1 MKELSLREIQLES
14 YNILLQVKRI
24 CEHNN
29 FQYFLT
35 YGTLLGAIRHNGFIP
50 WDDDLDIM
58 MPRSDYERF
67 IQFCIDHHDDLL
79 PYELK
84 HYRTCGQYI
93 YPIARL
99 SNSNFYAQYEN
110 AKDYGLGCFV
120 DIYPLDGINVNDV
133 KYIKRL
139 NKLRR
144 KISIIGLNH
153 YVKSKYLL
161 KNIVKFPYYCLTRR
175 FNIKKQLQKIDIL
188 ARKYSYD
195 ESEQVGCVAWELDRY
210 PKKILNSVIL
220 HKFED
225 DSFPIPVGYH
235 DMLEIMYGNYMELP
249 PKSQQVGHHY
259 YRIFKK

>member
-1 MKELSLREIQLES
+1 MKKLSLREIQLES

-29 FQYFLT
+29 FKYFLT

-84 HYRTCGQYI
+84 HYKTCDQYI

-110 AKDYGLGCFV
+110 AKDYV
-120 DIYPLDGINVNDV
+120 D
-133 KYIKRL
+133 
-139 NKLRR
+139 
-144 KISIIGLNH
+144 
-153 YVKSKYLL
+153 
-161 KNIVKFPYYCLTRR
+161 KF
-175 FNIKKQLQKIDIL
+175 
-188 ARKYSYD
+188 
-195 ESEQVGCVAWELDRY
+195 
-210 PKKILNSVIL
+210 
-220 HKFED
+220 
-225 DSFPIPVGYH
+225 
-235 DMLEIMYGNYMELP
+235 
-249 PKSQQVGHHY
+249 
-259 YRIFKK
+259 